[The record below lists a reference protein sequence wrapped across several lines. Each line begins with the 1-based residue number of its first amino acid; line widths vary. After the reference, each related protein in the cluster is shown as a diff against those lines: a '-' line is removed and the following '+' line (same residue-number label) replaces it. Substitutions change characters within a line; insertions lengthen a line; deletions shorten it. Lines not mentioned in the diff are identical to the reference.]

1 MSFLHVAF
9 LAGSLTIAVP
19 IVLHLLMRPRPKHL
33 EFPALRFIE
42 QRHTANRR
50 QIRLRH
56 WLLLAL
62 RCALLGLLAFALA
75 RPSIVASGMLGDE
88 EAPLAAAL
96 VFDTSPRMQYRER
109 NQSRLEAAREIAG
122 WLLPQFPAE
131 SDVAVLDSR
140 MAAVSFAVDRG
151 AARQRI
157 ARLEPTNVPRPLA
170 QVIESAA
177 KLVAESDKTRKEVY
191 IFTDLTKTAW
201 SGESTREL
209 AGRLQAA
216 VGVGIYLIDVGAEHP
231 TNVGITELRLSGDVL
246 SDHSPLRLQ
255 ADVARVGPAI
265 ERTLELNLVEQ
276 ATAKPSVRG
285 QVALELAADGAQQAT
300 FQLRGLTPGIHQGFV
315 KLVGEDA
322 LACDDTRWFTVEVR
336 EPWRILIAAPSDAS
350 RKPEDY
356 ALFLNEALA
365 PRALRVKGEAA
376 FECQIASLDNLVNQP
391 LDSFAAV
398 CILDPPP
405 LKPEVWQR
413 LRGYVSA
420 GGGLGIFLGRNAA
433 PIEAF
438 NEPAALELM
447 PGALLR
453 QWRAGDSYLA
463 PTSFSHPVLAK
474 FRPLAGAVAWE
485 TLPVFRHWQLGKLA
499 EGSAVVLTYS
509 DGKPAL
515 IERPF
520 GTGRLVVMTT
530 PISDPANRPDVWNL
544 LPTGDEPWPFVM
556 LANEL
561 VYYLVGSGQ
570 EQLNYLAG
578 STVAIHLGPATSAS
592 VYSLTTPSG
601 DQLRTNVDEKRDA
614 IVVTSTDLPGNY
626 LLRAGGSE
634 DPNERGFSVNLP
646 ASTGELARA
655 TPAEL
660 KEVFGETPF
669 KLARDRSQIDRS
681 VSAGRAGHEL
691 FPYLMVLVIIA
702 LAAEQ
707 VISNR
712 FYQDYDIARKK
723 SRVAQLAERFRRRSN
738 SPKAPVAAR

>member
-62 RCALLGLLAFALA
+62 RCAMLGLLAFALA
-75 RPSIVASGMLGDE
+75 RPSILASGMLGDQ

-109 NQSRLEAAREIAG
+109 NQTRLEAAREIAG

-140 MAAVSFAVDRG
+140 LAAVSFAVDRG

-157 ARLEPTNVPRPLA
+157 ARLEPTNVPQPLE
-170 QVIESAA
+170 QLIQSAA
-177 KLVAESDKTRKEVY
+177 KLVAESDKVRKEVY
-191 IFTDLTKTAW
+191 VFTDLTKAAW

-209 AGRLQAA
+209 ARRLAA
-216 VGVGIYLIDVGAEHP
+216 ATGVGIYLIDVGAERP
-231 TNVGITELRLSGDVL
+231 NNVGVTELRLSGDVL
-246 SDHSPLRLQ
+246 SNHSALRLQ

-265 ERTLELNLVEQ
+265 ERTLELNVIER
-276 ATAKPSVRG
+276 AGEKPSVRG
-285 QVALELAADGAQQAT
+285 QTALELATDGAQQAT
-300 FQLRGLTPGIHQGFV
+300 FQLRGLAPGIHQGFV

-336 EPWRILIAAPSDAS
+336 EPWRVLIAAPSDAS

-376 FECQIASLDNLVNQP
+376 FECQIASLNMLLNEP

-405 LKPEVWQR
+405 LKPEVWQK

-447 PGALLR
+447 PGGLLR
-453 QWRAGDSYLA
+453 QWRAEDSYLA
-463 PTSFSHPVLAK
+463 PTSFSHPILAK
-474 FRPLAGAVAWE
+474 FRPLSGAIAWE

-499 EGSAVVLTYS
+499 EGSAVVLNYS

-515 IERPF
+515 VERPL
-520 GTGRLVVMTT
+520 GAGRVLVMTT
-530 PISDPANRPDVWNL
+530 SVSDPASRADAWNL

-561 VYYLVGSGQ
+561 VYYLVGGGQ

-578 STVAIHLGPATSAS
+578 GTVAIHLGPDTSAS
-592 VYSLTTPSG
+592 VYSLTTPGG

-614 IVVTSTDLPGNY
+614 IVVTATDQPGNY
-626 LLRAGGSE
+626 LLRAGGS
-634 DPNERGFSVNLP
+634 DDHNERGFSINLP
-646 ASTGELARA
+646 PSAGELSRV

-660 KEVFGETPF
+660 KAVFGDIPF
-669 KLARDRSQIDRS
+669 KLARDRTEIDRS

-691 FPYLMVLVIIA
+691 FPFLIVLVVIV

-712 FYQDYDIARKK
+712 FYQDYDTARKK
-723 SRVAQLAERFRRRSN
+723 SRVAQLAERFARRGQP
-738 SPKAPVAAR
+738 PKTPVAAR